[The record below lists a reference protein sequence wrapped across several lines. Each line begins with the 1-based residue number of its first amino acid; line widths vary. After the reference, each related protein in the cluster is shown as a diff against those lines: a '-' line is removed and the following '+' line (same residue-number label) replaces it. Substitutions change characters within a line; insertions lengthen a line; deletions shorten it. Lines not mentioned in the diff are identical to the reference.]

1 MKKIIIGITGA
12 SGALYAVRLIQVLRK
27 NPVESHIIVSDMGL
41 QVLAHELK
49 IPKDDI
55 SGMLA
60 AMPENGETRGKVII
74 HDVHDMFAPVASGSF
89 RTNGMVI
96 IPCSMKTLSAV
107 ANGYT
112 GNLLERAADVTLKER
127 MPLIL
132 VTRES
137 PLGRVHITN
146 MLKAHEAGATIMPAC
161 PGFYHH
167 PETIGDLADFVVTR
181 VMDQIKIDYPNPLRW
196 NRNQGSTS

>member
-12 SGALYAVRLIQVLRK
+12 SGSVYAVRLIQALLAGH
-27 NPVESHIIVSDMGL
+27 VEIHLIISDLGT

-49 IPKDDI
+49 IARDDVPGI
-55 SGMLA
+55 FARMHEEGKA
-60 AMPENGETRGKVII
+60 GGEVIM
-74 HDVHDMFAPVASGSF
+74 HWNHDMFAPVASGSF
-89 RTNGMVI
+89 QAEAMVV

-112 GNLLERAADVTLKER
+112 DNLLERSADVTLKER
-127 MPLIL
+127 RPLIL

-137 PLGRVHITN
+137 PLSRVHITN
-146 MLKAHEAGATIMPAC
+146 MLKAHEAGAVIMPAS

-167 PETIGDLADFVVTR
+167 PETIDDLVESLVAR
-181 VMDQIKIDYPNPLRW
+181 IMDHLKIEHPNPLRW
-196 NRNQGSTS
+196 GTDNG